1 MATPHAKK
9 ARSGGP
15 RMSLQLTFDG
25 LESMEAFKTRLERMK
40 RAFAPA
46 GGPGQS
52 LKPVDLFNKLFD
64 LADTHLAEQAPIST
78 TEVSQ
83 HFLPSSGIQVMS
95 MQKTHERT

>member
-1 MATPHAKK
+1 MATPQAKK

-46 GGPGQS
+46 GGQS
-52 LKPVDLFNKLFD
+52 LKPVDLFSKLFD
-64 LADTHLAEQAPIST
+64 LAEAHLAEQAPIST

-83 HFLPSSGIQVMS
+83 HFLPSAGIEYAQDA
-95 MQKTHERT
+95 